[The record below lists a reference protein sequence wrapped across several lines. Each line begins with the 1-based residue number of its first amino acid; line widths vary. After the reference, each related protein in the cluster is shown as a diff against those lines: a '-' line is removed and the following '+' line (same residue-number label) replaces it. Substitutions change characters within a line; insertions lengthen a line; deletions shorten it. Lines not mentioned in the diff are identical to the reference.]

1 MNNINKIDK
10 VTLEYLIN
18 PDLFNKHIIKSKNID
33 IKEFEN
39 DKQFYRKRIVGL
51 VKEMLKGNFENNN
64 LKDNFNSYIESL
76 IIYFKE
82 IDRKDLLQEYYC
94 LLPSFFD

>member
-18 PDLFNKHIIKSKNID
+18 PDLFNKHIIKSGNVDK
-33 IKEFEN
+33 KEFEN

-64 LKDNFNSYIESL
+64 EF
-76 IIYFKE
+76 
-82 IDRKDLLQEYYC
+82 
-94 LLPSFFD
+94 